1 MFAQHAIACV
11 LCELLLELF
20 LVFFQTLK
28 RFLTSFSILF
38 NFQGPVAPQPFG
50 WRPVYCTTEV
60 VFCQALFFRSCW
72 TFWTWNAQEV
82 SQNKLELFQRL
93 LVLFKGFLLWLRK
106 SFFCLSAWRSSII
119 PHTGPLVNTFLLLF
133 SSFFAFIWNVLTEMS
148 PRAFSQWNAL
158 RRGSIFSRKKTAHA
172 MHRRSFAYITL

>member
-38 NFQGPVAPQPFG
+38 NFQGPVRLSLAADDLFILPPKWFFVKPYFLEAFELSELGHPRSFSEQTVSLSG
-50 WRPVYCTTEV
+50 VRPLHLAFARPLRLLEHPTGAIHC
-60 VFCQALFFRSCW
+60 FR
-72 TFWTWNAQEV
+72 NRKA
-82 SQNKLELFQRL
+82 FQRL
-93 LVLFKGFLLWLRK
+93 LVLFKGFLLRLWK

-119 PHTGPLVNTFLLLF
+119 PHPRLLVNTF
-133 SSFFAFIWNVLTEMS
+133 
-148 PRAFSQWNAL
+148 
-158 RRGSIFSRKKTAHA
+158 
-172 MHRRSFAYITL
+172 